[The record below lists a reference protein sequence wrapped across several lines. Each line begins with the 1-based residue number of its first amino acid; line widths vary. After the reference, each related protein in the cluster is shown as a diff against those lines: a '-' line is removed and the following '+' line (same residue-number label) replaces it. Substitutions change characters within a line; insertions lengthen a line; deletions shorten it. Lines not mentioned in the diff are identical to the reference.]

1 MAQQA
6 ESSIGQVPDFQADN
20 IFGIPNALAAL
31 DNFTG
36 FQAAHIYPH
45 AREAEWITRNYQ
57 SWITDT
63 APASQIGSSGIH
75 SCQNGILLN
84 ASLHTLFDTYAVAVN
99 PDDGYKVISFV
110 PDSFAVDGRIL
121 EPRCRDLDDP
131 NRISDDALRWHFQQ
145 AILAHVRGMGQRYWE
160 TDFPDGDMIGEIM
173 GGPDAAE
180 RMEVE
185 LFTRLGCGDDAYG

>member
-1 MAQQA
+1 MVFYSIPLSIP
-6 ESSIGQVPDFQADN
+6 SSTHMQLPLILTN
-20 IFGIPNALAAL
+20 IML
-31 DNFTG
+31 
-36 FQAAHIYPH
+36 
-45 AREAEWITRNYQ
+45 
-57 SWITDT
+57 
-63 APASQIGSSGIH
+63 
-75 SCQNGILLN
+75 
-84 ASLHTLFDTYAVAVN
+84 TLIK
-99 PDDGYKVISFV
+99 DGYKVISFV